1 MNLEALFDKISA
13 FSQETHGSSNYDH
26 EAVFVKGQHAQE
38 YAPLKYLVKKC
49 DLALDGK
56 ALQAEGFVCDSYD
69 LYPLPDFTAWYK
81 KQFSHQLPHTLARE
95 VFIYSFPDR
104 KAILEAV
111 EAVNRSFTVFR
122 EQHIILNGKN
132 ISVQLGEWLAK
143 IIFGLRQVKS
153 ASQRGFDFFLD
164 EQRVEVKVD
173 WGDVSPL
180 KGVKIKKSLVE
191 LSDNCIIIYLAQN
204 LMIREICFLDAEF
217 VLRRFA
223 DKGHTLFLK
232 DQDLAPYF
240 FSHSDRH
247 FDKVANSHVLLKYAT
262 PLLAAQL
269 AEHF

>member
-1 MNLEALFDKISA
+1 MDLAALFDKISA
-13 FSQETHGSSNYDH
+13 FSQETHGSSNYDQ
-26 EAVFVKGQHAQE
+26 EEVFVKGQHEKE

-49 DLALDGK
+49 DVAFDCK
-56 ALQAEGFVCDSYD
+56 SLQAEGFVCDSYD

-81 KQFSHQLPHTLARE
+81 QQFSHQLLHAKARDIL
-95 VFIYSFPDR
+95 IYSLPDR
-104 KAILEAV
+104 KAILEAA
-111 EAVNRSFTVFR
+111 EAVNRGFTVFR

-132 ISVQLGEWLAK
+132 IPVQLGEWLAK

-153 ASQRGFDFFLD
+153 ASQRGFDFFLED
-164 EQRVEVKVD
+164 RRVEVKVD
-173 WGDVSPL
+173 WGDTSPL

-247 FDKVANSHVLLKYAT
+247 FNKVVNSHVLLKYAT
-262 PLLAAQL
+262 PRLAVQL